1 MAKQASRKRAKN
13 GDSGAEEAIKKLLG
27 VTTPSSK
34 PKGKKAVVKGKPKAT
49 PMRTGNIPNKLA
61 FQGRSQ
67 QVAAKTT
74 GFTDLELENAHQA
87 LFPPLDV
94 ASAQP
99 DFRDNGIPWGRPF
112 GKDNRM
118 DLFDPNDRVTKENIQ
133 SRFRTLESKVEVLSS
148 VIRELRESI
157 MEVQGAVVTLS
168 GGRHLGM

>member
-1 MAKQASRKRAKN
+1 MSKQAGKKRSRN

-27 VTTPSSK
+27 VATPSSGRKAKKTTGKVK
-34 PKGKKAVVKGKPKAT
+34 PKVAA
-49 PMRTGNIPNKLA
+49 MRTGNIPNKLA

-99 DFRDNGIPWGRPF
+99 DFRDNSIPWGRPF